1 MLKTNHSFNLKVFSH
16 FFLIINFILTLGFF
30 NESWM
35 SLLAWLTLFMF
46 IYSGSITINK
56 KRFLFIVCITVFSLS
71 IKNFIKTPYVL
82 EGSNVFIGGDFE
94 NSIFKK
100 KIPPIIFNHLNED
113 FIKKFPNNISA
124 PAPYLFDKGVSQI
137 INKNNETRY
146 VKEINWNN
154 RYSFQ
159 LSAFNNTKYNA
170 YGEQQPNRALLPF
183 FVKYTFSK
191 DYKSPKAKLCWKG
204 QAYLK
209 VFDSYKGVNHLEK
222 ECIFINDFYDS
233 KSNTFTIW
241 LIETGLTKELSVS
254 FFPNKS
260 ITIKNIVIKYLQ
272 FFLALLICFIIFYK
286 FKKLNIL
293 FFSSSF
299 LFSFLL
305 MYFFQPSILDKFL
318 LFEGGN
324 DGLLYVHFA
333 HLIADGLASNNYVE
347 AFRGGEDAYDLM
359 PFYRY
364 IWVINYFLFD
374 ESPWIIFFIVT
385 FLPIILFSIL
395 KNLLGKSW
403 AIFSIF
409 CWFLFPLFEAFG
421 FFHFYYVKLSM
432 RGFAEP
438 LSYLLFFSSLAL
450 IISIYK
456 NKNLIHKNENSFYFF
471 ISFLLSMSLGLR
483 ANLLPAFLVLIL
495 FIFFSLLKEKNFKGL
510 IFLGIGLLPCL
521 VMPIHNYYFT
531 KKFIPL
537 TIAAYKDWNLGA
549 KPIDYIMLLIS
560 IAKINFDFSLWKKIV
575 SHVSGEIK
583 IYEIWY
589 HASILSNI
597 YIAFNKKSSV
607 AIRLISWSAISL
619 LFLIFFYH
627 VGGRYSYLT
636 WSLSLIVFLYWMQ
649 NSLFPFIKKLKTN
662 HAS

>member
-1 MLKTNHSFNLKVFSH
+1 MDC
-16 FFLIINFILTLGFF
+16 INFNTIKINSTDFYDVWLLETGDTIPLKAKLVLPFKYKVAYYLKHIISIL
-30 NESWM
+30 S
-35 SLLAWLTLFMF
+35 SLLILA
-46 IYSGSITINK
+46 
-56 KRFLFIVCITVFSLS
+56 
-71 IKNFIKTPYVL
+71 
-82 EGSNVFIGGDFE
+82 
-94 NSIFKK
+94 
-100 KIPPIIFNHLNED
+100 IIFNKINYR
-113 FIKKFPNNISA
+113 KFSMYIFSVLISLALSFYFYPN
-124 PAPYLFDKGVSQI
+124 L
-137 INKNNETRY
+137 INK
-146 VKEINWNN
+146 
-154 RYSFQ
+154 
-159 LSAFNNTKYNA
+159 
-170 YGEQQPNRALLPF
+170 
-183 FVKYTFSK
+183 
-191 DYKSPKAKLCWKG
+191 
-204 QAYLK
+204 
-209 VFDSYKGVNHLEK
+209 
-222 ECIFINDFYDS
+222 
-233 KSNTFTIW
+233 
-241 LIETGLTKELSVS
+241 
-254 FFPNKS
+254 
-260 ITIKNIVIKYLQ
+260 
-272 FFLALLICFIIFYK
+272 FII
-286 FKKLNIL
+286 
-293 FFSSSF
+293 
-299 LFSFLL
+299 
-305 MYFFQPSILDKFL
+305 
-318 LFEGGN
+318 FEGGN

-333 HLIADGLASNNYVE
+333 HLISDFLSVQDFKG
-347 AFRGGEDAYDLM
+347 AFMGGEEAYDLM

-364 IWVINYFLFD
+364 VWVIYYLLFN

-403 AIFSIF
+403 AIFAIF